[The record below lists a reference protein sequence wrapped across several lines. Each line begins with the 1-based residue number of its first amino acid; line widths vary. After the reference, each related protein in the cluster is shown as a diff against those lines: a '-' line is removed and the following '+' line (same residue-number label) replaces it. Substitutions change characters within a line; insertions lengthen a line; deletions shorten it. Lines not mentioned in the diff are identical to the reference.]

1 METLEYQDISLKLA
15 PMLDALSHP
24 ARLQIILHLAKYSG
38 CPAGSIS
45 ERLPLSKST
54 VSQHLAKLKEAGIVV
69 ATPDGLCQ
77 RYSLNDEALNELNL
91 QYHTLLETIRELS
104 AKKIACPDGGCK
116 K

>member
-24 ARLQIILHLAKYSG
+24 ARLQIILHLAKYNG

-54 VSQHLAKLKEAGIVV
+54 VSQHLTRLKEAGIITS
-69 ATPDGLCQ
+69 TPDGLCL
-77 RYSLNDEALNELNL
+77 RYKLNDDVLNELKLHFNNL
-91 QYHTLLETIRELS
+91 FVAVQEVSKTKTDCPS
-104 AKKIACPDGGCK
+104 CSKK
-116 K
+116 